1 MDWLIGL
8 LNSPN
13 APLALC
19 VVLLVFFVC
28 VTLSRRGLLG
38 IHTKYVTIGAT
49 SKEDMIKLHQ
59 KEAAYLFI
67 MSLASKVDADG
78 KFNGYKTKYILELV
92 YDEVI
97 DWIFQNHMSSD
108 DEYIKIKQDKLRSVV
123 YNVPDLQEQF
133 KTREF
138 AERMD
143 RWAAEL
149 IDRLIRIRSVYSGKK
164 WEVV

>member
-13 APLALC
+13 APLVLLAG
-19 VVLLVFFVC
+19 LLVFFVA
-28 VTLSRRGLLG
+28 VTLSKRGLLG
-38 IHTKYVTIGAT
+38 IHTKYVTLGAT
-49 SKEDMIKLHQ
+49 SKEDTIKTHQ

-67 MSLASKVDADG
+67 MSLCQKVDADG

-97 DWIFQNHMSSD
+97 DWIFQNHITTND
-108 DEYIKIKQDKLRSVV
+108 DYVQIKQEKLRSVV

-133 KTREF
+133 KTKEF
-138 AERMD
+138 ADRMD
-143 RWAAEL
+143 RWTKEL
-149 IDRLIRIRSVYSGKK
+149 IDRLVRIRQVYSGKQ